1 MEFQLCDG
9 GLYCSPINLRK
20 CSRKLKA
27 ENKKY
32 ERIEELIPRKIEFF
46 FRNFIG
52 EPNLK
57 NSQKSKKQF
66 FANKSKS

>member
-1 MEFQLCDG
+1 ML
-9 GLYCSPINLRK
+9 S
-20 CSRKLKA
+20 SRKLKA

-32 ERIEELIPRKIEFF
+32 EHIEELIPRKIAFF

-57 NSQKSKKQF
+57 NSRKSKKQF
-66 FANKSKS
+66 LLINQKVELESEKVK